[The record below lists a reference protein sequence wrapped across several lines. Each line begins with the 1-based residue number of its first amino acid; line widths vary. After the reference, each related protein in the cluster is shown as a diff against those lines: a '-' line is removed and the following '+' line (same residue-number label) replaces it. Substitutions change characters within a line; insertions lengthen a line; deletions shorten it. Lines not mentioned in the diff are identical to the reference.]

1 FEYCCYV
8 RYEGTILRNNPALHI
23 RLFLIKIAVSVSR
36 RNRRYQR
43 LDVTKR
49 EGETLV
55 TVRVAFDFRHMV
67 RHHHSVEAN
76 LFIHAHRFKHIDVAV
91 IDERFLEIEKPSTDV
106 SEMHIEDLPRRA
118 KIADHIKDLFT
129 GIF

>member
-1 FEYCCYV
+1 MGAGP
-8 RYEGTILRNNPALHI
+8 RGTHLVDDGPGAQQPITLRF
-23 RLFLIKIAVSVSR
+23 RSD
-36 RNRRYQR
+36 RRYQR

-55 TVRVAFDFRHMV
+55 TVRVAFDLRHVV

-106 SEMHIEDLPRRA
+106 SEMHIEDLPPRA

>member
-1 FEYCCYV
+1 MIALDSNPRAGRPHLV
-8 RYEGTILRNNPALHI
+8 GDGPVPGQTITLR
-23 RLFLIKIAVSVSR
+23 FR

-49 EGETLV
+49 EGESLV
-55 TVRVAFDFRHMV
+55 TVRVAFDLRYVV
-67 RHHHSVEAN
+67 RHHHSVEAD

-91 IDERFLEIEKPSTDV
+91 IDERFLEVQKPSMDV
-106 SEMHIEDLPRRA
+106 SEMHIEDLAPGA
-118 KIADHIKDLFT
+118 KVADHIEDLFA